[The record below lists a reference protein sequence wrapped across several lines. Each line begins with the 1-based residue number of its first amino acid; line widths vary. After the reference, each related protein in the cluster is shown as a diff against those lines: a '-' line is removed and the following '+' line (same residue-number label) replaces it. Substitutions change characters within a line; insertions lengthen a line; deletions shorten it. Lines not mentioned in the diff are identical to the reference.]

1 MSDTTTWLNK
11 YVSGDE
17 LVKATEDFN
26 TAFQIAASNFEN
38 DEWYVD
44 DCVNFIYDHIS
55 ENLEHIGEETIKNA
69 IEVVF
74 VENVVDESKEDSLED
89 DEQDKKLTQSQ
100 RDFMGGSYH
109 DEYDVDEYRD
119 DDDDIGIDDDF
130 YDE

>member
-1 MSDTTTWLNK
+1 MSDTTTWLNN

-17 LVKATEDFN
+17 LAKATEDFN
-26 TAFQIAASNFEN
+26 TAFRIAASNFEH

-69 IEVVF
+69 IELVF
-74 VENVVDESKEDSLED
+74 VENVVDKDDSLED
-89 DEQDKKLTQSQ
+89 DQDKKLTQSQ
-100 RDFMGGSYH
+100 RDFMGGNYQNEDDDT
-109 DEYDVDEYRD
+109 DEYDDKE
-119 DDDDIGIDDDF
+119 DIDGF

>member
-1 MSDTTTWLNK
+1 MSDTTTWLTK

-17 LVKATEDFN
+17 LAKATEDFDA
-26 TAFQIAASNFEN
+26 AFKIAANNFEN

-55 ENLEHIGEETIKNA
+55 ESLEHIGEDTIKNA
-69 IEVVF
+69 IELVF

-100 RDFMGGSYH
+100 RDFMGGAYYNEDDEDA
-109 DEYDVDEYRD
+109 DEYDDEDY
-119 DDDDIGIDDDF
+119 IDDEF
-130 YDE
+130 